1 MFFLCFLNLNLSYQ
15 KYQIVDDVFDSSNI
29 AILNDMSLSS

>member
-1 MFFLCFLNLNLSYQ
+1 MFFLGFLNWNLSYQ
-15 KYQIVDDVFDSSNI
+15 KYQIVDDVFDSNNI